1 MQQSYHSGKNTDQFS
16 TSNMLST
23 VPDQNRQPQQYS
35 NTTQLVGGPP
45 VFDYRHN
52 AQSVMSSKPP
62 VFPTPQTAMS
72 SQPPVFPT
80 PQSASSK
87 PNSGISR
94 IRSIDEGMFYQ

>member
-23 VPDQNRQPQQYS
+23 VPDQNRKPQQYS

-62 VFPTPQTAMS
+62 VFPTS
-72 SQPPVFPT
+72 
-80 PQSASSK
+80 QSASSK